1 MIQLRL
7 TDKLRKQIGVKP
19 SVLSEP
25 QVEST
30 GLGHWTLNLFTVGR
44 RKAVI
49 FVNDK
54 TLYSFVL
61 YGLRK
66 DNPHNFDEVFL
77 NGLVQ
82 LLTFDEFTDQQIK
95 LLLSEYTEIEYTK
108 TNSRQVLGN
117 INDLIF
123 HYQYLIDSAGGLEY
137 ADLGEIIHRLNR
149 MPQRNIGWGYSVDA
163 VRGLLKNS

>member
-7 TDKLRKQIGVKP
+7 TEKLRKQIGIKP
-19 SVLSEP
+19 SSLCAPIE
-25 QVEST
+25 EST
-30 GLGHWTLNLFTVGR
+30 GLGHWTLNLFPIGR
-44 RKAVI
+44 RKAII

-66 DNPHNFDEVFL
+66 DNSNDFHNLFIK
-77 NGLVQ
+77 GLVQ
-82 LLTFDEFTDQQIK
+82 LLEFDGFSDKEIES
-95 LLLSEYTEIEYTK
+95 LLSDYTEIEFTK
-108 TNSRQVLGN
+108 TNSKQVLGN

-123 HYQYLIDSAGGLEY
+123 HYQCLINDAGGLEF

-163 VRGLLKNS
+163 VKGLLKNA